1 MAHAFAR
8 GMLADHRPAH
18 ALRRRMPAHMLAHGR
33 PTQPALRRT
42 PAMAAH
48 GKHTHPRTPSHSATR
63 LRTWWGGAPFGLRFV
78 ATAQDHCSFRM
89 SGQALA
95 PAASHNS
102 GGMFFSHR
110 EALTLIEVKAWAHR
124 GSIQQ
129 QSVVTFLCCNLF
141 RVHSVK
147 YDKLC
152 KVS

>member
-1 MAHAFAR
+1 
-8 GMLADHRPAH
+8 MLSPEGCLPTTDQPMHSAAACLQH
-18 ALRRRMPAHMLAHGR
+18 MPAHGR

-102 GGMFFSHR
+102 GGMFFFPQGGAHAHR
-110 EALTLIEVKAWAHR
+110 GEGVAHR

-141 RVHSVK
+141 RVHSAK